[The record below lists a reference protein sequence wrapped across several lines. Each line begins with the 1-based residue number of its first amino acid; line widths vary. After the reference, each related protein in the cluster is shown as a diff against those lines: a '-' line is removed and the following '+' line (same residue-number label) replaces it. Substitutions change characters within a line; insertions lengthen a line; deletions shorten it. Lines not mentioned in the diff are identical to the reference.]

1 MIRIA
6 REGVPS
12 IVIAGFVSTVAYL
25 ADIST
30 ISLAGALVFL
40 FLLYFFRDPERNI
53 PSEKNIV
60 VSPADGKVILIKEIL
75 EEEFLRTEAVQI
87 SIFMSPL
94 DVHVNRAPCDAV
106 VESIRHNSGGFRAAY
121 TDDASLYNENTE
133 ILLSTPYGRMVLK
146 QIAGIL
152 ARRIVCRVKPGD
164 RLRRGERFGMI
175 KLGSRVDILLPKNMK
190 VKVIVKEG
198 QKVKAGESILA
209 TLEGE

>member
-1 MIRIA
+1 MIGIA

-60 VSPADGKVILIKEIL
+60 VSPADGKVILIKETL

-94 DVHVNRAPCDAV
+94 DVHVNRVPCDAV
-106 VESIRHNSGGFRAAY
+106 VERVRHNSGGFRAAY
-121 TDDASLYNENTE
+121 ADDASLYNENTE
-133 ILLSTPYGRMVLK
+133 ILLSTPHGRMVLK

-175 KLGSRVDILLPKNMK
+175 KLGSRVDILLPKDMK
-190 VKVIVKEG
+190 VKVIVREG